1 MQILYGRFPIDIV
14 GGGFSEFEANNNVV
28 SERVFIG

>member
-1 MQILYGRFPIDIV
+1 MQILCGRFPIDIV